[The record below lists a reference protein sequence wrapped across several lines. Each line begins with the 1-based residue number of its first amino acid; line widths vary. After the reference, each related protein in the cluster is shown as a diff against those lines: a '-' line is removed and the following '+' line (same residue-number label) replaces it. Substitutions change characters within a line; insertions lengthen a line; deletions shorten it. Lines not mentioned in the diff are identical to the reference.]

1 MSNKIAAYLKPENV
15 RIIDCVK
22 DWREAINVSTHPL
35 VVQGYITDNYSK
47 RVIQLTEEH
56 GSYYIVGK
64 DIALVH
70 ARPEDGVIRPQL
82 AITVIH
88 KPVAFFDKPGDPV
101 RLFVTLCAQDSN
113 SHLEMLQE
121 LAEILMDEARV
132 QKCAQMTDAAALY
145 QEIVNA

>member
-70 ARPEDGVIRPQL
+70 ARPEDGVIRQQL

-88 KPVAFFDKPGDPV
+88 KPVAFFDKPGI
-101 RLFVTLCAQDSN
+101 LFGCSLRFVHRIPTA
-113 SHLEMLQE
+113 
-121 LAEILMDEARV
+121 IW
-132 QKCAQMTDAAALY
+132 KCCR
-145 QEIVNA
+145 NWRRF

>member
-22 DWREAINVSTHPL
+22 DWREAINVSTHLL
-35 VVQGYITDNYSK
+35 VEQGYITDNYPK

-70 ARPEDGVIRPQL
+70 ARPEDGVIRQQL

-88 KPVAFFDKPGDPV
+88 KPEDPV

-132 QKCAQMTDAAALY
+132 QKCVEMTDAAALY

>member
-1 MSNKIAAYLKPENV
+1 MPNKIAAYLKSENV

-22 DWREAINVSTHPL
+22 DWREAIDVSTHLL
-35 VVQGYITDNYSK
+35 VKQGYITDNYPK

-70 ARPEDGVIRPQL
+70 ARPEDGVIRQQL
-82 AITVIH
+82 AVTVIH
-88 KPVAFFDKPGDPV
+88 KPVAFFDKPEEPV

-132 QKCAQMTDAAALY
+132 QKCVQMTDAAALY